1 LFKKKVNWFIPSGSS
16 ETRVVSR
23 ESKDG
28 NSMKL
33 SKEVL
38 QKVRNIE
45 IHTRRLLSGT
55 QLGDYSSARK
65 GSGLEFDQL
74 REYQP
79 GDDIRFIDWNSSAR
93 QDKVMVREY
102 IEERNRTI
110 MLVVD
115 GSASQFYGS
124 SSQLKQDL
132 VAQVASVLAI
142 IADSCKDFV
151 GLILFEDEVKTVLPA
166 KHGRKHVHAV
176 MEQLFIHQGT
186 KKTSI
191 TKALE
196 RLIAMKRKD
205 MVVFLLS
212 DFIDTGY
219 EKLLKIVCKKYDTV
233 AIRCL
238 DKCEKSFPSVGYVQ
252 MVDSETGEQ
261 ALVHA
266 TNLPGIL
273 QTRLKTNNDLL
284 KRCGAELLELETEQP
299 FVGQL
304 VRFFRQRMLY

>member
-1 LFKKKVNWFIPSGSS
+1 
-16 ETRVVSR
+16 
-23 ESKDG
+23 
-28 NSMKL
+28 MKL

-74 REYQP
+74 REYHP
-79 GDDIRFIDWNSSAR
+79 GDDVRFIDWNSSAR
-93 QDKVMVREY
+93 QNKLMIREY

-110 MLVVD
+110 MLVID
-115 GSASQFYGS
+115 GSGSQFYGS
-124 SSQLKQDL
+124 SDQLKQDV

-151 GLILFEDEVKTVLPA
+151 GLILFEDEVKKVIPA
-166 KHGRKHVHAV
+166 KRGRKHVHAI
-176 MEQLFIHQGT
+176 MEQVFSHEGT
-186 KKTSI
+186 GQTSI
-191 TKALE
+191 NKALE
-196 RLIAMKRKD
+196 RLIMMNRKD
-205 MVVFLLS
+205 TIVFLLS

-219 EKLLKIVCKKYDTV
+219 DKLLKIVCKKYDTV

-238 DKCEKSFPSVGYVQ
+238 DKREMNFPSVGFVS
-252 MVDSETGEQ
+252 MIDPETGQE
-261 ALVHA
+261 A
-266 TNLPGIL
+266 TL
-273 QTRLKTNNDLL
+273 QTNRAQLDAILHQQSKQTEDLL
-284 KRCGAELLELETEQP
+284 KKCGAELLTLEIEQP